1 MFFMSHF
8 DKKTSHALRLV
19 AVAATLGLAGLTVHA
34 EEESSLKGWSVYL
47 GGAYIH
53 VNVAPNHFTTSTPTP
68 ADEAQA
74 EHGTSAGLAVDDKA
88 TVGFGIAYRFN
99 PKWSAE
105 LALGIPPEHSV
116 TGTDAIQ
123 SFGQVALVKQAPPT
137 AFLNYHFDEV
147 LPGFSPFVGLG
158 INYTK
163 FIRTRSTQA
172 GDAAAGGPTKI
183 KLSPSWGLAGHVG
196 GTYQIDDHWSVVGTV
211 AYVDVRS
218 TVTNTTETN
227 TGDGP
232 VTVIRKDKL
241 NFRPLTYTLSVG
253 YAF

>member
-1 MFFMSHF
+1 MSQF
-8 DKKTSHALRLV
+8 DKKTSQALRLV

-34 EEESSLKGWSVYL
+34 EEESALKGWSVYL

-53 VNVAPNHFTTSTPTP
+53 VNVAPNHFTTNTPTP
-68 ADEAQA
+68 VDVAQA
-74 EHGTSAGLAVDDKA
+74 EHGTTAGLAVDDKA
-88 TVGFGIAYRFN
+88 TIGFGVAYRFN

-158 INYTK
+158 LNYTK
-163 FIRTRSTQA
+163 FTRTRSTQA
-172 GDAAAGGPTKI
+172 GDAAAGGPTTI
-183 KLSPSWGLAGHVG
+183 KLTPSWGLAGHVG
-196 GTYQIDDHWSVVGTV
+196 GTYQIDNHWSVVGTV

-218 TVTNTTETN
+218 TVTNTTESN